1 MDVQAVKIKMEMYTF
16 LQQGKP
22 EDGKIQA
29 PDPERIVYLC
39 CSLCFV
45 EAKMKLKSCLNIHPN
60 LSYDREGEALHK
72 NVILFLETNRTIIV
86 KK

>member
-1 MDVQAVKIKMEMYTF
+1 MEMYTF

-29 PDPERIVYLC
+29 PDPRESVYLC

-60 LSYDREGEALHK
+60 LSYDRREALHK
-72 NVILFLETNRTIIV
+72 NVIFILRNQ
-86 KK
+86 